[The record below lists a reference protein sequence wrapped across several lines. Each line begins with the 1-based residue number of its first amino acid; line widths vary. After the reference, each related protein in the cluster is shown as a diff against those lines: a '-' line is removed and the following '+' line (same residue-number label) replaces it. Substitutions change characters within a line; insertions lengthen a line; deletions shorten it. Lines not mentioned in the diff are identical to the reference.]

1 MKYPNIDG
9 LSDNISGYLSKNFGD
24 EYLKSYLEFVNT
36 EPFTFVRFP
45 LDETEHQSLL
55 HKLSM
60 YGIKLHRMEEIP
72 FAYKVV
78 EGFEKISKT
87 LEFNLGQYYI
97 QSLSSML
104 PPLVLNPSSTDKV
117 LDLCGA
123 PGSKATQLSA
133 MMNNTGELL
142 INEPSGDRVKAL
154 VHNIDKLSVVNAGV
168 IKYKGEW
175 LSKVFQNY
183 FDKILVDAPCS
194 ALGII
199 QKKGEVNNWWN
210 EQHALK
216 IAELQMKILVAAIK
230 MLKIGGELV
239 YSTCTLTVE
248 ENEFIINK
256 VLEKYP
262 LELVD
267 VELPIPSVG
276 GFTEI
281 NGIEMDPSLSKTR
294 RIIPWVSNSEGFF
307 VAKLKKADE
316 TKQPDKMNFPSPE
329 YKLMNADHKSIK
341 KYLNYLSDYFGIPIE
356 HFHSYKYLL
365 KKNDVYFVDKNW
377 DAHPVSFFLRIGQ
390 KFGIIDKRDELV
402 LHSQAARIL
411 GEIAVNNFII
421 IDNRDDLKTYFT
433 GGTIKK
439 DFTEFGKKIVKYD
452 NYTLG
457 MAVITQEGL
466 KSQYPRALRTQEII
480 FPDGD

>member
-9 LSDNISGYLSKNFGD
+9 LSDNISGYLAKNFGE
-24 EYLKSYLEFVNT
+24 EYLKNYLEFVNT
-36 EPFTFVRFP
+36 EPSTFVRFP

-55 HKLSM
+55 DKLSR
-60 YGIKLHRMEEIP
+60 YGIKLHRMDEIP

-78 EGFEKISKT
+78 EGFDKISKT
-87 LEFNLGQYYI
+87 LEFNLGRYYI

-142 INEPSGDRVKAL
+142 INEPSGDRIKAL
-154 VHNIDKLSVVNAGV
+154 VHNIDKLSVMNAGV

-210 EQHALK
+210 EQHAQK
-216 IAELQMKILVAAIK
+216 IAELQMKIIVAAIK
-230 MLKIGGELV
+230 MLKVGGELV
-239 YSTCTLTVE
+239 YSTCTLTLE
-248 ENEFIINK
+248 ENEYIINK

-262 LELVD
+262 LEILDVD
-267 VELPIPSVG
+267 LPVRSVE
-276 GFTEI
+276 GFTNI
-281 NGIEMDPSLSKTR
+281 NGVKMDPALAKTR
-294 RIIPWVSNSEGFF
+294 RIIPWESNSEGFF
-307 VAKLKKADE
+307 VAKLKKTGE
-316 TKQPDKMNFPSPE
+316 TELPEKQSFSAPDL
-329 YKLMNADHKSIK
+329 KLVNSDHKSVK
-341 KYLNYLSDYFGIPIE
+341 KYLLFLHDYYGIPLE
-356 HFHSYKYLL
+356 KFKVYKYLI

-377 DAHPVSFFLRIGQ
+377 DAEPVSFFLRVGQ

-402 LHSQAARIL
+402 LHSLAAKIL
-411 GEIAVNNFII
+411 GGSAVKNTLNIE
-421 IDNRDDLKTYFT
+421 NKDDLQTYFN
-433 GGTIKK
+433 GGTIKGE
-439 DFTEFGKKIVKYD
+439 FSQFGKKIVKYEG
-452 NYTLG
+452 NSLG
-457 MAVITQEGL
+457 TAVITQEGI

-480 FPDGD
+480 FPV